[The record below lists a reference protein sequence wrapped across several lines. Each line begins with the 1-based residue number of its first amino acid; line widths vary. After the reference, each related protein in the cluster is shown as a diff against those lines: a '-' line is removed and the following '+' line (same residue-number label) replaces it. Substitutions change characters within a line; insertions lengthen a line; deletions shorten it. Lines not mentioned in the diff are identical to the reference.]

1 MKLHQDPFEH
11 GLALAWSDGALSR
24 RGAQLLEL
32 LQSRLVLSDKQRA
45 EIEEKWL
52 ESLSNI
58 QRRSFGDGD
67 EALSNWL
74 KALSNTEQL
83 EDAAKQLGRTALDV
97 GLSKSMWKKAH
108 QFATGLG
115 LGDAFA
121 KGAWLEET
129 VSPTSDWPEA
139 LDPLAI
145 IIGLGMGEIN
155 VKPERQ
161 INVSKNPVVVINNIE
176 KTAVEL
182 QWLPALIPD
191 TNECLWSWDGENK
204 PIGSPPNGEFVISLV
219 VLEAWI
225 KRLMLQRIERGDTP
239 ITGWP
244 KNAQL
249 VPSSVTLQQSGVEL
263 QLEMILDLGDHGLV
277 KPWARIV
284 CEQGIINPTNPP
296 EGLDKGWRRL
306 HEGMTKMLK
315 NGIDTLP
322 RQLLIAVRSTK
333 IPGKISLTK
342 GWFSYELTEFN

>member
-1 MKLHQDPFEH
+1 LKLHQTPFEH

-45 EIEEKWL
+45 GIEEKWL
-52 ESLSNI
+52 QSLSNI

-74 KALSNTEQL
+74 KALSNTDQL
-83 EDAAKQLGRTALDV
+83 ENAAKQLGRTALES
-97 GLSKSMWKKAH
+97 GLSKSTWKKAH
-108 QFATGLG
+108 QFAIGLG
-115 LGDAFA
+115 LGEPFA
-121 KGAWLEET
+121 KGAWLEES

-145 IIGLGMGEIN
+145 IIGLGMGEISP
-155 VKPERQ
+155 KPEIK
-161 INVSKNPVVVINNIE
+161 INASKNPVIVINNTE
-176 KTAVEL
+176 KTAVKL
-182 QWLPALIPD
+182 KWLPDLIPD
-191 TNECLWSWDGENK
+191 TNECVWSWNGENK
-204 PIGSPPNGEFVISLV
+204 PIGSPPSGEFVISLV

-239 ITGWP
+239 LTGWP

-249 VPSSVTLQQSGVEL
+249 VPSSVILQQSGIEL
-263 QLEMILDLGDHGLV
+263 QLEMILDLGSHGLV
-277 KPWARIV
+277 KPWTRIV
-284 CEQGIINPTNPP
+284 CEQGVINTTNPP
-296 EGLDKGWRRL
+296 QGLDKGWKSL

-315 NGIDTLP
+315 SGIDTLP

-342 GWFSYELTEFN
+342 GWFNYELTDFN

>member
-145 IIGLGMGEIN
+145 IIGLGMGEIS

-182 QWLPALIPD
+182 QWLPAL
-191 TNECLWSWDGENK
+191 G
-204 PIGSPPNGEFVISLV
+204 
-219 VLEAWI
+219 
-225 KRLMLQRIERGDTP
+225 
-239 ITGWP
+239 
-244 KNAQL
+244 
-249 VPSSVTLQQSGVEL
+249 
-263 QLEMILDLGDHGLV
+263 
-277 KPWARIV
+277 
-284 CEQGIINPTNPP
+284 
-296 EGLDKGWRRL
+296 
-306 HEGMTKMLK
+306 
-315 NGIDTLP
+315 P
-322 RQLLIAVRSTK
+322 RYQ
-333 IPGKISLTK
+333 
-342 GWFSYELTEFN
+342 